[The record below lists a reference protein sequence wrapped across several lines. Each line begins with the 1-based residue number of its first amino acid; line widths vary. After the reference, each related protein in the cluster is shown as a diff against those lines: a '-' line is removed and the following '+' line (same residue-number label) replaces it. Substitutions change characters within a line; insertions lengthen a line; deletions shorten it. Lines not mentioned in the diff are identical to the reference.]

1 VGLNGARFHIL
12 NKEYTEEEYY
22 AKLRAF
28 GINWKVEAFDPL
40 DPYGSFGA

>member
-28 GINWKVEAFDPL
+28 GIEWKVEAFDPL
-40 DPYGSFGA
+40 DPYASL